1 MKEWG
6 AKAGSRDVGATTR
19 SSPVTD
25 RLTGKELTAHG
36 LLMPLEDDFSD
47 ILKKARTGQGLSVGD
62 VARMT
67 GLPGGDITALERGD
81 QPRDRAEVRALANAL
96 GLRAEP
102 LEQIAIDKWEP
113 VAQRMPLWVDMV
125 HGSING
131 YAVQGY
137 VVHDEGEALLVDT
150 AYNASA
156 MIDLLRR
163 RGMRLVGIC
172 LTHGHADHA
181 DGIDQI
187 LSHRE
192 VPVYLGPED
201 ESLLSW
207 RPRTDLL
214 VAPTDGL
221 SIPVGRRT
229 VRCMTTPGHTPGGI
243 CYQLDDVQHPV
254 CFVGD
259 TLFAGSIGR
268 SNPKELYSAHLNS
281 VRRRVLTL
289 ALDYRLL
296 PGHGPATTVEEEFD
310 HNPFGAI
317 Q

>member
-1 MKEWG
+1 
-6 AKAGSRDVGATTR
+6 
-19 SSPVTD
+19 
-25 RLTGKELTAHG
+25 
-36 LLMPLEDDFSD
+36 MPLEDDFCD

-81 QPRDRAEVRALANAL
+81 QPRDRTKVLALAKAL
-96 GLRAEP
+96 GLRAGP

-113 VAQRMPLWVDMV
+113 VVQRMPPWVDMV

-131 YAVQGY
+131 YGVQGY
-137 VVHDEGEALLVDT
+137 IVHDEGEALLVDT
-150 AYNASA
+150 AYNAPA

-163 RGMRLVGIC
+163 RGLRLIGIC

-181 DGIDQI
+181 DGIDQL

-192 VPVYLGPED
+192 VPVYLGSED
-201 ESLLSW
+201 VSLLSW
-207 RPRTDLL
+207 RPRAELL
-214 VAPTDGL
+214 IAPIDG
-221 SIPVGRRT
+221 STINVGHRT
-229 VRCMTTPGHTPGGI
+229 VHCVTTPGHTPGGI
-243 CYQLDDVQHPV
+243 CYRLDDAQLPV

-268 SNPKELYSAHLNS
+268 SNPKELYSTHLNS
-281 VRRRVLTL
+281 VRSRVLTL
-289 ALDYRLL
+289 SPDYRLL
-296 PGHGPATTVEEEFD
+296 PGHGPATTVEEELD
-310 HNPFGAI
+310 HNPFGAT

>member
-1 MKEWG
+1 
-6 AKAGSRDVGATTR
+6 
-19 SSPVTD
+19 
-25 RLTGKELTAHG
+25 
-36 LLMPLEDDFSD
+36 MPLEDDFCD

-81 QPRDRAEVRALANAL
+81 QPQDRAEVRALAKAL
-96 GLRAEP
+96 GLRAGP

-113 VAQRMPLWVDMV
+113 VAQRMPPWVDMV

-131 YAVQGY
+131 YGVQGY
-137 VVHDEGEALLVDT
+137 VLHDAGEALLVDT
-150 AYNASA
+150 AYNAPA
-156 MIDLLRR
+156 MLDLLRR
-163 RGMRLVGIC
+163 RELRLVGIC

-181 DGIDQI
+181 DGVDQL

-192 VPVYLGPED
+192 VPVYLGSED
-201 ESLLSW
+201 VSLLSW
-207 RPRTDLL
+207 RPRAELL
-214 VAPTDGL
+214 IAPIDGS
-221 SIPVGRRT
+221 SINVGRRT
-229 VRCMTTPGHTPGGI
+229 VHCLTTPGHTPGGI
-243 CYQLDDVQHPV
+243 CYRVDDAQLPV

-268 SNPKELYSAHLNS
+268 SNPKELYSTHLNS
-281 VRRRVLTL
+281 VRSRVLTL
-289 ALDYRLL
+289 SPDYRLL
-296 PGHGPATTVEEEFD
+296 PGHGPATTVEEELD